1 MLNKAGVPQMADGM
15 VDSFVDKEA
24 NTLMGGNKNF

>member
-1 MLNKAGVPQMADGM
+1 MADGM